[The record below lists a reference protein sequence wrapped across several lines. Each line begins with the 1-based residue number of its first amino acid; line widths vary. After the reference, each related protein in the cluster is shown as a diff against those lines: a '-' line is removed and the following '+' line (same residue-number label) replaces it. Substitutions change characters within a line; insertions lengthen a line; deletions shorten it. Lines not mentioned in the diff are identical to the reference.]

1 MAKPVINYIFP
12 FDATDNKKITFTY
25 TGDLPYYNRLIIYRA
40 DTLQTVYDVTSSSR
54 VLYCTLPSGICVNG
68 SKYAAAIQCFDE
80 NNVGSSISD
89 KVYFWC
95 LQQASFYFLNVTDGQ
110 TITKSSFYAE
120 LFYSQ
125 AQSEELSQFQF
136 FIYNSA
142 KTLLSESQIFYST
155 DKLSYNY
162 QGLEDDT
169 IYYIRAKGL
178 TQYGTELDTGFIEI
192 DVNTDFD
199 NAEFN
204 NINAECDEKSSI
216 VTYYTNFTIVNSDED
231 GSSYRYEDSYID
243 LNGEE
248 LNYTTGL
255 SVSGDFILCI
265 KIKEYFD
272 SATLLTVSDESYGFT
287 ISSYVYDDSYMRFKL
302 TVPNGLTPYI
312 LYSEPYHPDSS
323 TVFTIYIKRINNIY
337 QMYVFTE
344 EYITEADMHF
354 GNIEP
359 VSGTVNK
366 YDIWINTENE
376 PTVKILRE
384 DVNRFI
390 MDDEPI
396 VLAEKPYD
404 IWIGRWK
411 E

>member
-366 YDIWINTENE
+366 YDVWINTENE